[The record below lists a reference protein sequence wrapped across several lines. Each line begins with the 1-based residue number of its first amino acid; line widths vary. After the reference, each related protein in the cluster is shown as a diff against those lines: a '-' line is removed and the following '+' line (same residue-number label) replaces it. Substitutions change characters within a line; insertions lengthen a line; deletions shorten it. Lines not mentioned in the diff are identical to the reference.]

1 MTTTDSPAYESL
13 LISLGVSPGGRRRT
27 RQPTSPYDPVQPY
40 LDGLVANPHLLLL
53 GQPGTGKSALAKS
66 LLARLLRAHADG
78 PRHLGVLDNRGEY
91 GPLAEALGLDSVRL
105 YPGGPHRLN
114 PLDAGPDSAGFD
126 HDDVLER
133 RNDVVAALCSMKLR
147 RPLTAAEH
155 WALAAAVNQLPVSPA
170 GPQPVLADVARL
182 LANPTEE
189 MTEWAQAAPM
199 FESAGVDRPVDV
211 AEDGR
216 LLRHALAKLMDRE
229 LRGTFDAASTT
240 PADRAAAGVVID
252 LSAFHGRRAVHTFTA
267 VAACA
272 WLEAAA
278 TLAEEPGGF
287 PRRYNIVDDAWLIMG
302 DEHASRYLASFL
314 GRSTPHAVANLV
326 IAHRLDDLR
335 WGATNNRTLARA
347 AGVLV
352 EPVGTRV
359 VFRHSTFQLE
369 LTAKALGLAAD
380 EAGPVP
386 HLSQGQALWKVGG
399 ASGFFVRRKLGPED
413 RALCD
418 DHAMTV

>member
-1 MTTTDSPAYESL
+1 MTTTSPAHESL
-13 LISLGVSPGGRRRT
+13 LVSLGVCPGGRRGA
-27 RQPTSPYDPVQPY
+27 RQPTPPYDPVQLY
-40 LDGLVANPHLLLL
+40 VDELVGNPHLLLL
-53 GQPGTGKSALAKS
+53 GEPGTGKSALAKS
-66 LLARLLRAHADG
+66 LLARLLRSHADG
-78 PRHLGVLDNRGEY
+78 PRHLGVLDNKGEY
-91 GPLAEALGLDSVRL
+91 RPLAEALGLDLVRL
-105 YPGGPHRLN
+105 YPGGPDRLN
-114 PLDAGPDSAGFD
+114 PLDAGPDCAGFD
-126 HDDVLER
+126 HGDVER
-133 RNDVVAALCSMKLR
+133 RKDVVAALCSMKMR
-147 RPLTAAEH
+147 RPLNAVEH
-155 WALAAAVNQLPVSPA
+155 WALAAVVKELPLSPS
-170 GPQPVLADVARL
+170 GPQPVLADVTRL
-182 LANPTEE
+182 LADPTEE
-189 MTEWAQAAPM
+189 MTEWAEAARM

-216 LLRHALAKLMDRE
+216 YLRHALAALLDCE

-240 PADRAAAGVVID
+240 PADPAGPGVVID
-252 LSAFHGRRAVHTFTA
+252 LSAFHGRRAVHAFTA

-287 PRRYNIVDDAWLIMG
+287 PRRYNIVDDAWLVMG

-335 WGATNNRTLARA
+335 WGATNNRTLERA
-347 AGVLV
+347 AGVFV
-352 EPVGTRV
+352 HPVGTRV

-386 HLSQGQALWKVGG
+386 YLSQGQALWKVGD
-399 ASGFFVRRKLGPED
+399 ASGFFVRHELGPGD

>member
-1 MTTTDSPAYESL
+1 
-13 LISLGVSPGGRRRT
+13 
-27 RQPTSPYDPVQPY
+27 
-40 LDGLVANPHLLLL
+40 
-53 GQPGTGKSALAKS
+53 
-66 LLARLLRAHADG
+66 
-78 PRHLGVLDNRGEY
+78 
-91 GPLAEALGLDSVRL
+91 
-105 YPGGPHRLN
+105 
-114 PLDAGPDSAGFD
+114 
-126 HDDVLER
+126 
-133 RNDVVAALCSMKLR
+133 MKLR
-147 RPLTAAEH
+147 RPLTAVEH
-155 WALAAAVNQLPVSPA
+155 WALAAAVNQLPVSSA
-170 GPQPVLADVARL
+170 GVQPVLADLARL
-182 LANPTEE
+182 LANPTGE
-189 MTEWAQAAPM
+189 MTEWAQAASI
-199 FESAGVDRPVDV
+199 FESASVDRPVDV

-216 LLRHALAKLMDRE
+216 RLRHAFAKLLDGE

-240 PADRAAAGVVID
+240 PADPAGPGVVID
-252 LSAFHGRRAVHTFTA
+252 LSAFHGRRAVHTFAA

-314 GRSTPHAVANLV
+314 GRSAPQAVANLV

-335 WGATNNRTLARA
+335 WEAINNRIPARA
-347 AGVLV
+347 AGVFV

-359 VFRHSTFQLE
+359 VFRHSTFQIE

-386 HLSQGQALWKVGG
+386 HLSRGQALWKVGG
-399 ASGFFVRRKLGPED
+399 APGFFVGHELGPED

>member
-1 MTTTDSPAYESL
+1 MTTANSAAHESL
-13 LISLGVSPGGRRRT
+13 RASLGVSPGGRRGA
-27 RQPTSPYDPVQPY
+27 RQPAPPYDPVQPY

-53 GQPGTGKSALAKS
+53 GELGTGKSALAKS
-66 LLARLLRAHADG
+66 LVARLLRATADG
-78 PRHLGVLDNRGEY
+78 PRHLGVLDDKGEY
-91 GPLAEALGLDSVRL
+91 GPLAEALGMSSVRL
-105 YPGGPHRLN
+105 YPGGPDRLN

-126 HDDVLER
+126 QKDVLER
-133 RNDVVAALCSMKLR
+133 RKDVLAALCSMKLR
-147 RPLTAAEH
+147 RPLTAVEH
-155 WALAAAVNQLPVSPA
+155 RALEAAVNELPVSPA

-189 MTEWAQAAPM
+189 TTGWAEAAPM
-199 FESAGVDRPVDV
+199 CESAGVDRPVDV

-216 LLRHALAKLMDRE
+216 YLRHALAELLDRE

-240 PADRAAAGVVID
+240 PADPAGPGVVID
-252 LSAFHGRRAVHTFTA
+252 LSVCHCHRPVHTFTA

-287 PRRYNIVDDAWLIMG
+287 PRRYNIIDDAWLVMR

-314 GRSTPHAVANLV
+314 GRSPHAVANLV

-335 WGATNNRTLARA
+335 WGATNNRALARA
-347 AGVLV
+347 AGVFV

-359 VFRHSTFQLE
+359 LFRHSTFQIE
-369 LTAKALGLAAD
+369 LTAKALGLATD
-380 EAGPVP
+380 EAGVVP
-386 HLSQGQALWKVGG
+386 HLGQGQALWKVGG
-399 ASGFFVRRKLGPED
+399 ASGFFVRHEMGLGEW
-413 RALCD
+413 ALCV

>member
-1 MTTTDSPAYESL
+1 
-13 LISLGVSPGGRRRT
+13 
-27 RQPTSPYDPVQPY
+27 
-40 LDGLVANPHLLLL
+40 
-53 GQPGTGKSALAKS
+53 
-66 LLARLLRAHADG
+66 
-78 PRHLGVLDNRGEY
+78 
-91 GPLAEALGLDSVRL
+91 
-105 YPGGPHRLN
+105 
-114 PLDAGPDSAGFD
+114 
-126 HDDVLER
+126 
-133 RNDVVAALCSMKLR
+133 MKMR
-147 RPLTAAEH
+147 RPLTAVEH
-155 WALAAAVNQLPVSPA
+155 WALAAAVNDLPVSPA

-189 MTEWAQAAPM
+189 MTEWAEAAPM

-216 LLRHALAKLMDRE
+216 YLRHALAELLDHE
-229 LRGTFDAASTT
+229 LRGTFDTASTT
-240 PADRAAAGVVID
+240 PADPAAPGVVID
-252 LSAFHGRRAVHTFTA
+252 LSVFDGHRSLHTFTA

-278 TLAEEPGGF
+278 TLAQEPGGF
-287 PRRYNIVDDAWLIMG
+287 PRRYNIVDDAWLVMG

-314 GRSTPHAVANLV
+314 GRSTPHAVANLI

-335 WGATNNRTLARA
+335 WAATNNRSRTRA
-347 AGVLV
+347 AGVFV

-359 VFRHSTFQLE
+359 VFRHSTFQIE

-386 HLSQGQALWKVGG
+386 HLSPGQALWKVGD
-399 ASGFFVRRKLGPED
+399 ASGFFVRHELGAGD